1 MFMLQLDRA
10 QPPGTWVDL
19 CWLDSVGALATGN
32 PEAPGVQSGAGKGAL
47 DIGGRGRR
55 GRAGRPSRG
64 QSPAR
69 EAPDRRRAAAPVDA
83 ELVAALT
90 ALRKRQLEESTTA
103 DAAYGSRVTELDWY
117 RGEYVIT
124 DQAGTPA
131 HAVTVVASRGP
142 RKR

>member
-10 QPPGTWVDL
+10 QPPGTWT
-19 CWLDSVGALATGN
+19 CAGWIALVRWPPGN

-47 DIGGRGRR
+47 DIGARGT
-55 GRAGRPSRG
+55 GRPSRG

-103 DAAYGSRVTELDWY
+103 DAAYGSRVAELD
-117 RGEYVIT
+117 
-124 DQAGTPA
+124 
-131 HAVTVVASRGP
+131 
-142 RKR
+142 